1 MAAYTSLGLNKN
13 TRGMQFTNLR
23 DSGNGMG
30 AVWGIF
36 AVEWALFL
44 VLGWYL
50 EQVLDN
56 GTGVR
61 RRPLFFLEWV
71 WAKVGGR
78 VVPSSLVMM
87 LSACCYMCGSSD
99 CASRVTQ
106 NTRQCSHPKHDPSWL
121 L

>member
-13 TRGMQFTNLR
+13 TKGMQFTNLR

-61 RRPLFFLEWV
+61 RRPLFFLEWMA
-71 WAKVGGR
+71 AKVGGR
-78 VVPSSLVMM
+78 VGCLFLLLWWWLCAARV
-87 LSACCYMCGSSD
+87 CCYMCAFDSCCRWGS
-99 CASRVTQ
+99 
-106 NTRQCSHPKHDPSWL
+106 
-121 L
+121 